1 MIYNKIRG
9 GLQLGVTAP
18 PPPPP
23 KKNPAK
29 FASQGDAYMRTD
41 AQIKFLYYPLLK
53 VIKNDVTDL
62 SGPPA
67 ELYNYLVI
75 AIMPARIDLFIY
87 HHPKRFSVLGHVS
100 KSYLNWSNG

>member
-1 MIYNKIRG
+1 
-9 GLQLGVTAP
+9 
-18 PPPPP
+18 
-23 KKNPAK
+23 
-29 FASQGDAYMRTD
+29 MRTD
-41 AQIKFLYYPLLK
+41 AQIKFLYYPLLT

-62 SGPPA
+62 SDPPA